1 MSNNNNKIK
10 LEVSGG
16 RYVTFT
22 DRELHVSGELGVME
36 TEPNITTKKDVGSNE
51 VLTTAMKDK
60 YSVIDLWENTVLS
73 RNNRIIELE
82 SIYQKLL
89 DYNHQMYNK
98 KTHLLLIDSSE
109 YRYVTE
115 RHKDSKF
122 VLDASYIRAIQ
133 RYKVRGN
140 YKSDTHIPN
149 YPNIWKDNGRICE
162 GRANITGG
170 VDTLEHALK
179 RMVHEFFI
187 TQFNT
192 DLTSMTHG
200 LNMDIPWVVRSF
212 YFTRRCEQLG
222 LDESEQDYL
231 YGWERSKYD
240 SFSNV
245 YDAMVYYAI
254 MGIDYANVYK

>member
-22 DRELHVSGELGVME
+22 DNELHVSGELGVME
-36 TEPNITTKKDVGSNE
+36 TEPNITTKKDVGHNE
-51 VLTTAMKDK
+51 VFTSAMKDT
-60 YSVIDLWENTVLS
+60 YSVIDLWANTILR
-73 RNNRIIELE
+73 RNDRIIEPE

-89 DYNHQMYNK
+89 DYNHQTYNK

-109 YRYVTE
+109 YKYVTE

-122 VLDASYIRAIQ
+122 SLDAAHIIAVQ
-133 RYKVRGN
+133 RYKERGN
-140 YKSDTHIPN
+140 YKSDTYIPN

-192 DLTSMTHG
+192 DLTSMTRDLG
-200 LNMDIPWVVRSF
+200 MTIPWEVRSF

-231 YGWERSKYD
+231 YGWERSKYV

-245 YDAMVYYAI
+245 YDAMIYYAI